1 MELWDD
7 PISKRV
13 FRVFP
18 IRLQEKYEFETVKSA
33 CAFFFSTKINTNK
46 LIGQTL
52 LKAPL
57 GLFVEGHSILFI

>member
-7 PISKRV
+7 PISKHV

-33 CAFFFSTKINTNK
+33 CAFFLN
-46 LIGQTL
+46 QD
-52 LKAPL
+52 
-57 GLFVEGHSILFI
+57 